1 MGFITREK
9 ELFWVVW
16 VRVLN
21 WRRGIGMW
29 RDPDLKAR
37 KHLRVETK
45 LPSCLFIVICN
56 MGISFGLAPPAG

>member
-1 MGFITREK
+1 
-9 ELFWVVW
+9 
-16 VRVLN
+16 
-21 WRRGIGMW
+21 MW